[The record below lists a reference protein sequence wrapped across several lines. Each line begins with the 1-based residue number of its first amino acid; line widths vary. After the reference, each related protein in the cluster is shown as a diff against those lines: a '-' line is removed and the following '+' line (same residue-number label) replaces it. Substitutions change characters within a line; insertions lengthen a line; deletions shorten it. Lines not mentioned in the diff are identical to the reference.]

1 MDTDKVSGEII
12 PAQHPNLNRSGR
24 PKGTPNKATAEAREA
39 IALFVNNNAHRLEK
53 WLNDVAD
60 GGKYIDETGKQ
71 VFVPPNPV
79 KAFELFMRVIEF
91 HIPKLQRSEIES
103 TVRNEYSGEVN
114 ITHESMEEAAAYY
127 KTLCE
132 K

>member
-1 MDTDKVSGEII
+1 M
-12 PAQHPNLNRSGR
+12 
-24 PKGTPNKATAEAREA
+24 
-39 IALFVNNNAHRLEK
+39 
-53 WLNDVAD
+53 
-60 GGKYIDETGKQ
+60 
-71 VFVPPNPV
+71 PPNPV

-103 TVRNEYSGEVN
+103 TVRNEYSGEVK